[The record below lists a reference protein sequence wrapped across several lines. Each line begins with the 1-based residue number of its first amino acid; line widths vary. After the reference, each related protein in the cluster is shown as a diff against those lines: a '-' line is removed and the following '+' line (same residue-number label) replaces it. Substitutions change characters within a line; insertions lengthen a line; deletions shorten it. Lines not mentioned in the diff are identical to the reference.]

1 MTLLWT
7 LTALFLYLEMAFCL
21 ILVLPLISVTRW
33 RSWFRSRLVS
43 FIASYANFY
52 FALFLFLLG
61 IMLIDSIREI
71 RRFSGTLSS
80 EELRGSPL
88 AENTQHMKLFRAQ
101 RNFYIAGFSIFLFI
115 ILRRLIVM
123 INNSALM
130 EADCQAV
137 KKQATSASAAAKMM
151 MDEQTDIITL
161 NSARASAEKLKLKE
175 SELEELAI
183 ELKESKMQQSALKSQ
198 ADNNNREYDRL
209 QEELSTVQEKLEC
222 FEVKSQGKKAD

>member
-161 NSARASAEKLKLKE
+161 NSARASAEKLKFKE

>member
-33 RSWFRSRLVS
+33 RSCFRSRLVS

-161 NSARASAEKLKLKE
+161 NSARASAEKLKFKE